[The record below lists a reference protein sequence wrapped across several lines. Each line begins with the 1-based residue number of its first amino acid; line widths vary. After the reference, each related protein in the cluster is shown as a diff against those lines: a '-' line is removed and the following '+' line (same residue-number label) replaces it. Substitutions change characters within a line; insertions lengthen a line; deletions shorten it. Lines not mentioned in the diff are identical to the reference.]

1 MKPRTRILLSVL
13 ATLVGG
19 LSLVLYNT
27 LSRDIIFNGL
37 SFCSSTDIE
46 LFMAGLSTFA
56 SATIAGFIASLI
68 VVRDNIWPHF
78 LISLFIIAKMAF
90 ILVHFHPNGPIWFET
105 ALQLSL
111 LGGLWFGRFGANK
124 FPLAPI

>member
-1 MKPRTRILLSVL
+1 MTSRTRILLSVL

-19 LSLVLYNT
+19 LALILYNT

-37 SFCSSTDIE
+37 NLCSSSDVE

-56 SATIAGFIASLI
+56 SASIAGFIASLI
-68 VVRDNIWPHF
+68 VIRDNVWPHF
-78 LISLFIIAKMAF
+78 LISLFIVAKMSF
-90 ILVHFHPNGPIWFET
+90 ILVHLPSNGPIWFES

-111 LGGLWFGRFGANK
+111 LVGLWFGRYCAHK
-124 FPLAPI
+124 FPLAPV

>member
-1 MKPRTRILLSVL
+1 MKPRTRILLSIL
-13 ATLVGG
+13 ATLIGG

-27 LSRDIIFNGL
+27 LSRDILFEGL
-37 SFCSSTDIE
+37 SFCSASDIE

-78 LISLFIIAKMAF
+78 LISLFIVAKMAF
-90 ILVHFHPNGPIWFET
+90 ILFHLQANGPVWFESG
-105 ALQLSL
+105 LQLSL
-111 LGGLWFGRFGANK
+111 LGGLWFGRFGAHK